1 MQLITKNK
9 YEQDSRHIKSI
20 DNKNDLTINKLTMK
34 TNFILLILF
43 LLGIWLTSCDNKTN
57 KVPTIQR
64 QDTLTNNKSNN
75 MKSYISIFEIPAT
88 DISRAIDFYQAILD
102 IKIEKMNM
110 PEMQMGILPY
120 EGQMVTGVIIKAAGY
135 KPSADGVTIYLNGG
149 ENLQVILGKVEKS
162 GGRILIPK
170 TLHAD
175 ESGYFA
181 TFIDSEGNKIGLHS
195 PN

>member
-1 MQLITKNK
+1 MAVKN
-9 YEQDSRHIKSI
+9 II
-20 DNKNDLTINKLTMK
+20 
-34 TNFILLILF
+34 FAILLV
-43 LLGIWLTSCDNKTN
+43 GICFASCTNPNKTN
-57 KVPTIQR
+57 SETTTK
-64 QDTLTNNKSNN
+64 DTLTNSKPID

-88 DISRAIDFYQAILD
+88 DITRAINFYQSILEL
-102 IKIEKMNM
+102 KIEKMEM

-120 EGQMVTGVIIKAAGY
+120 EEQMVTGVIIQAEGY

-149 ENLQVILGKVEKS
+149 DNLQVILDKVEKN
-162 GGRILIPK
+162 GGKILTPK

-181 TFIDSEGNKIGLHS
+181 IFLDSEGNKIGLHS